1 MSIISKIFSNIKS
14 FTVFV
19 FLRNWLT
26 EMNGIQYLEGD
37 ESLMEKLFVKYF
49 ENKRCKFLDLIL
61 F

>member
-1 MSIISKIFSNIKS
+1 
-14 FTVFV
+14 
-19 FLRNWLT
+19 
-26 EMNGIQYLEGD
+26 MNGIQYLEGD